1 MLKKLICSVLIAS
14 CIFINANVVMAD
26 DEDEIIDVNEI
37 IEVVNQS
44 QEELEINSR
53 IAIAYDRTSGT
64 TIWGKNEN
72 KKTAMASTTK
82 IMTAIV
88 AIENSNLNDIVTISA
103 KAAGT
108 GGSRL
113 KIKKGDKVSL
123 NDLLYGLMLV
133 SGNDAALAIAEHVGG
148 SVEGFS
154 NLMNEKAKEL
164 HLDNT
169 HFVTPHGLDNPE
181 HYTTAF
187 ELAKIADY
195 ALKNETFAKI
205 VGTKNC
211 TITIN
216 GYPRNLT
223 NTNELLGIMNGVTG
237 VKTGFTNNAGR
248 CLVTSVNRDNF
259 QIITVILQ
267 ADTKKIRT
275 ADSAHLIEYIYN
287 NFELINIEEIVNE
300 KFKEWSLINKNKITV
315 NKAISTNLNLYTTK
329 MKNSVIPVRKTEID
343 NIEVKIS
350 NVFYIDAPVEKDS
363 ILGTMKIMCKDS
375 VIDVVEIKNKN
386 KIERNNVKDYMCIFF
401 DKLFA

>member
-133 SGNDAALAIAEHVGG
+133 SGNDAAVAIAEHVGG

-350 NVFYIDAPVEKDS
+350 NVFYLDAPVEKDS
-363 ILGTMKIMCKDS
+363 IVGTMKIMCKDS

-386 KIERNNVKDYMCIFF
+386 KIEKKNVKDYMCIFF

>member
-113 KIKKGDKVSL
+113 KIKKDDKVSL

-133 SGNDAALAIAEHVGG
+133 SGNDAAVAIAEHVGG

-350 NVFYIDAPVEKDS
+350 NVFYLDAPVEKDS
-363 ILGTMKIMCKDS
+363 IVGTMKIMCKDS

-386 KIERNNVKDYMCIFF
+386 KIEKKNVKDYMCIFF